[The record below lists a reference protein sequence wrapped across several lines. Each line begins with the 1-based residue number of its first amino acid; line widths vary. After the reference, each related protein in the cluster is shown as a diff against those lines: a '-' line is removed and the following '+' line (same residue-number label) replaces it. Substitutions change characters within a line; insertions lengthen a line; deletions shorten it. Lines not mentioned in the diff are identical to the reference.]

1 MHITVTYNAAGGF
14 EDAALALARR
24 VFAQYDEAVE
34 SLVLVP
40 VDDEDL
46 ALFLDGAL
54 VHSASQSGRL
64 PLIADLRTALL
75 ARGADGP
82 QSPVARRPS

>member
-1 MHITVTYNAAGGF
+1 MHITITYNTADGF
-14 EDAALALARR
+14 EDSALALARR
-24 VFAQYDEAVE
+24 VFAQYDEAVK

-46 ALFLDGAL
+46 ALHLDGVL

-64 PLIADLRTALL
+64 PLVADLRAALNERR
-75 ARGADGP
+75 AEGP
-82 QSPVARRPS
+82 RPTGLS

>member
-1 MHITVTYNAAGGF
+1 MMHITITYGAAEGF

-40 VDDEDL
+40 AGDEEL
-46 ALFLDGAL
+46 ALYLDGDL
-54 VHSASQSGRL
+54 VHSASRSGRL
-64 PLIADLRTALL
+64 PLVADLRA
-75 ARGADGP
+75 AIAERE
-82 QSPVARRPS
+82 PSS

>member
-1 MHITVTYNAAGGF
+1 MHITITYGADDGF

-24 VFAQYDEAVE
+24 VFAHYDEAVE

-46 ALFLDGAL
+46 ALHLDGAL
-54 VHSASQSGRL
+54 VHSANQSGRL
-64 PLIADLRTALL
+64 PLVADLRAALL
-75 ARGADGP
+75 ARE
-82 QSPVARRPS
+82 SSSMS

>member
-1 MHITVTYNAAGGF
+1 MHITIRYNPANDF

-40 VDDEDL
+40 VSDEDL
-46 ALFLDGAL
+46 ALFLDGSL
-54 VHSASQSGRL
+54 IHSASQSGRW
-64 PLIADLRTALL
+64 PLVADLRAALL
-75 ARGADGP
+75 TRGADAP
-82 QSPVARRPS
+82 

>member
-1 MHITVTYNAAGGF
+1 MHITIRYNPATDF

-40 VDDEDL
+40 VSDEDL
-46 ALFLDGAL
+46 ALFLDGSCSL
-54 VHSASQSGRL
+54 RQPIRPMPFV
-64 PLIADLRTALL
+64 ADLRAALL
-75 ARGADGP
+75 ARGADAP
-82 QSPVARRPS
+82 